1 MPELVIWKQRR
12 IDRLKRDMDRMVQR
26 MLSEFRV
33 ASTPGTT
40 WKQPSYDL
48 METDEEIV
56 LKAEIPGAD
65 PDKLEIDITDNI
77 LTIEGETEQEA
88 VSQDESY
95 QRIERRYGS
104 FCRSIPIPRRI
115 VLSKVKATY
124 KKGVLTIVMPKFSGE
139 EKRGLKVRL
148 R

>member
-12 IDRLKRDMDRMVQR
+12 IDRLKRDMDRMLQR
-26 MLSEFRV
+26 VMGDFQTSPR
-33 ASTPGTT
+33 SRTI

-48 METDEEIV
+48 TETGKELI
-56 LKAEIPGAD
+56 LMAEIPGAD

-77 LTIEGETEQEA
+77 LTIGGEIQQET
-88 VSQDESY
+88 VSEKRNY
-95 QRIERRYGS
+95 HRIERRYGS
-104 FCRSIPIPRRI
+104 FSRSIPIPRRI

-124 KKGVLTIVMPKFSGE
+124 EKGVLKIIMPKYSGE
-139 EKRGLKVRL
+139 EKRGVKVRL

>member
-12 IDRLKRDMDRMVQR
+12 IDRLKRDMDRMLQR
-26 MLSEFRV
+26 VMGDFQTSPCSL
-33 ASTPGTT
+33 TI

-48 METDEEIV
+48 TETGKELI
-56 LKAEIPGAD
+56 LMAEIPGAD

-77 LTIEGETEQEA
+77 LTIGGEIQQQT
-88 VSQDESY
+88 VSEKRNY
-95 QRIERRYGS
+95 HRIERRYGS
-104 FCRSIPIPRRI
+104 FSRSIPIPRRI

-124 KKGVLTIVMPKFSGE
+124 EKGVLKIVMPKYSGE
-139 EKRGLKVRL
+139 EKRRVKVRL

>member
-1 MPELVIWKQRR
+1 MPELIIWKQRR

-26 MLSEFRV
+26 MLSEFKA
-33 ASTPGTT
+33 ASTPGIT

-48 METDEEIV
+48 IETEEDIV

-77 LTIEGETEQEA
+77 LTIEGETKQEA
-88 VSQDESY
+88 VSREESY
-95 QRIERRYGS
+95 HRIERRYGS
-104 FCRSIPIPRRI
+104 FSRSIPIPRRI

-124 KKGVLTIVMPKFSGE
+124 KKGVLTVVMPKFSGE

>member
-26 MLSEFRV
+26 MLSEFRA
-33 ASTPGTT
+33 ASTPGIT

-48 METDEEIV
+48 IETEKDIV

-65 PDKLEIDITDNI
+65 PDKLEIDISDNI
-77 LTIEGETEQEA
+77 LTIEGETKQES
-88 VSQDESY
+88 VSQEESY
-95 QRIERRYGS
+95 RRVERRFGS
-104 FCRSIPIPRRI
+104 FSRSIPIPRRI
-115 VLSKVKATY
+115 VLSKVKATF

-139 EKRGLKVRL
+139 EKRGLKVRI

>member
-26 MLSEFRV
+26 MLSEFRA

-48 METDEEIV
+48 IETEKEIV
-56 LKAEIPGAD
+56 LKAEMPGVD
-65 PDKLEIDITDNI
+65 PNNLEIDITDNI
-77 LTIEGETEQEA
+77 LTIEGETKQET
-88 VSQDESY
+88 VSQEESY
-95 QRIERRYGS
+95 HRIERRYGS
-104 FCRSIPIPRRI
+104 FSRSIPIPQRI

-124 KKGVLTIVMPKFSGE
+124 KKGILTIVMPKFSGE
-139 EKRGLKVRL
+139 EKRGVKVRL